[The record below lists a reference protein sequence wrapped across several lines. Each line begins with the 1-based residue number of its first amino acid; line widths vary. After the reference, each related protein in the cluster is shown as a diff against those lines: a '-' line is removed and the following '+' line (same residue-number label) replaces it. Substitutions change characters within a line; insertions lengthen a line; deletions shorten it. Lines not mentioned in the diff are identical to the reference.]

1 MVQHLCYGTY
11 RYKLLRRTQSLHILM
26 KSLYTES
33 RKSLLIKEVR
43 KLKRYTIA
51 STDEEMLS
59 VCDSFVELL
68 RLGKS
73 TCIS

>member
-1 MVQHLCYGTY
+1 
-11 RYKLLRRTQSLHILM
+11 M